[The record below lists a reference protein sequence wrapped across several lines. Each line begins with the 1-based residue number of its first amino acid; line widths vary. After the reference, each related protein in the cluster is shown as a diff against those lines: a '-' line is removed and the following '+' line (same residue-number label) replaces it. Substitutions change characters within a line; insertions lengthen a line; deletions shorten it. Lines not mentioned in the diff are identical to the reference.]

1 MNNNRKIAR
10 KYTDN
15 KEKIRVRKVFG
26 KKEAKKGSILKMC
39 T

>member
-15 KEKIRVRKVFG
+15 KEMIRVHKVFG
-26 KKEAKKGSILKMC
+26 KKGGKEK
-39 T
+39 

>member
-15 KEKIRVRKVFG
+15 KEKIRVHKVFG
-26 KKEAKKGSILKMC
+26 KKEAKKNDK
-39 T
+39 

>member
-15 KEKIRVRKVFG
+15 KEQIRVHKAFGNKEG
-26 KKEAKKGSILKMC
+26 KK
-39 T
+39 